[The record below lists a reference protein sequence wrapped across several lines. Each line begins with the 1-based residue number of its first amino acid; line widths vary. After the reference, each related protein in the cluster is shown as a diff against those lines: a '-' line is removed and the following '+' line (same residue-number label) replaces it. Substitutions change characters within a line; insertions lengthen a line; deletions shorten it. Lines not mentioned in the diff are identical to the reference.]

1 MATAAEVVLSVMN
14 EVQGLA
20 KKDRNQA
27 QGFSFRGIDSV
38 MNVVGP
44 ALRKAGGFI
53 VPEIKSVKHETLT
66 TAKGSLMNA
75 AFVEVSF
82 SVYGGDG
89 SPITGAV
96 AAEAFDSGDKATAKA
111 MSVAMRTF
119 LLQLL
124 CLPTDE
130 PDPDSFS
137 YEATK
142 TQIDWL
148 KTAEDLKWKKDRQG
162 LLNLYSKAVAAK
174 APANVVEKIKE
185 IGKNLNDG
193 TGSPNSSSVANGDQR
208 SA

>member
-1 MATAAEVVLSVMN
+1 MTTAAQVILAVMN
-14 EVQGLA
+14 DVQGLA
-20 KKDRNQA
+20 KKDKNQA

-53 VPEIKSVKHETLT
+53 VPEIKSVKHETIT
-66 TAKGSLMNA
+66 TAKGALMNA
-75 AFVEVSF
+75 AFVEVNF
-82 SVYGGDG
+82 SIYGSDGD
-89 SPITGAV
+89 PVTGTV

-119 LLQLL
+119 LLQVL

-142 TQIDWL
+142 AATDWL
-148 KTAEDLKWKKDRQG
+148 KLAEDLEWKKDRDG
-162 LLNLYSKAVAAK
+162 LLNLYSKAVANK
-174 APANVVEKIKE
+174 APADVVEKIKQ
-185 IGKNLNDG
+185 IGKNLAN
-193 TGSPNSSSVANGDQR
+193 GSNGSQDPASVAAGN
-208 SA
+208 

>member
-1 MATAAEVVLSVMN
+1 MASSAEVVLAVMN

-27 QGFSFRGIDSV
+27 QGFSFRGIDAV
-38 MNVVGP
+38 MNAVGP

-53 VPEIKSVKHETLT
+53 VPLVRSVRHESLT
-66 TAKGSLMNA
+66 TAKGSQMNA
-75 AFVEVSF
+75 AYVEVEF
-82 SVYGGDG
+82 SVYGNEGEPVSG
-89 SPITGAV
+89 IV

-137 YEATK
+137 YEASK
-142 TQIDWL
+142 PSRDWV
-148 KTAEDLKWKKDRQG
+148 AEADALALVYDLEG
-162 LLNLYSKAVAAK
+162 LRKLYKAAQAAK
-174 APANVVEKIKE
+174 ASPAILEKVKAY
-185 IGKNLNDG
+185 GNDLSRQ
-193 TGSPNSSSVANGDQR
+193 TD
-208 SA
+208 SASGAS

>member
-20 KKDRNQA
+20 KKDRNAA
-27 QGFSFRGIDSV
+27 QGFSFRGIDAV

-53 VPEIKSVKHETLT
+53 VPAVQSVRHETLT

-75 AFVEVSF
+75 AYVEVVY
-82 SVYGGDG
+82 SVFGNDG
-89 SPITGAV
+89 SEPISGII

-137 YEATK
+137 YEAAKPARDFGAEAEALLMNYDLAGMRKLYVEAQAANATPEFLEKVK
-142 TQIDWL
+142 TYGNELSRSQD
-148 KTAEDLKWKKDRQG
+148 
-162 LLNLYSKAVAAK
+162 
-174 APANVVEKIKE
+174 PA
-185 IGKNLNDG
+185 GG
-193 TGSPNSSSVANGDQR
+193 AS
-208 SA
+208 

>member
-1 MATAAEVVLSVMN
+1 MATSAEVVLAVMN

-27 QGFSFRGIDSV
+27 QGFSFRGIDAV

-44 ALRKAGGFI
+44 ALRKAGGFV
-53 VPEIKSVKHETLT
+53 VPAVQSVRHESLT
-66 TAKGSLMNA
+66 TAKGSQMNA
-75 AFVEVSF
+75 AYVEVEF
-82 SVYGGDG
+82 SVYGDSGE
-89 SPITGAV
+89 PISGLV

-137 YEATK
+137 YEASK
-142 TQIDWL
+142 PVRDWL
-148 KTAEDLKWKKDRQG
+148 GEADALALVYDLEG
-162 LLNLYSKAVAAK
+162 LRKLYKAAQAAK
-174 APANVVEKIKE
+174 ASPAILEKVKSYGNE
-185 IGKNLNDG
+185 LS
-193 TGSPNSSSVANGDQR
+193 GSQNPAGGAS
-208 SA
+208 

>member
-1 MATAAEVVLSVMN
+1 MKMATSAEVVLSVMN

-20 KKDRNQA
+20 KKDKNQA

-38 MNVVGP
+38 MNAVGP
-44 ALRKAGGFI
+44 ALRKAGGFL
-53 VPEIKSVKHETLT
+53 VPAVQSVRHESLT

-75 AFVEVSF
+75 AYVEVKF
-82 SVYGGDG
+82 SVYGSDG
-89 SPITGAV
+89 EPISGIV

-137 YEATK
+137 YEAAK
-142 TQIDWL
+142 PARDWVSEADAL
-148 KTAEDLKWKKDRQG
+148 ALSYDLDG
-162 LLNLYSKAVAAK
+162 LRKLYVAAQAAK
-174 APANVVEKIKE
+174 ASPAVLEKVKAY
-185 IGKNLNDG
+185 GNDLNR
-193 TGSPNSSSVANGDQR
+193 P
-208 SA
+208 

>member
-1 MATAAEVVLSVMN
+1 MASSAEVVLAVMN

-27 QGFSFRGIDSV
+27 QGFSFRGIDAV
-38 MNVVGP
+38 LNAVGP

-53 VPEIKSVKHETLT
+53 VPLVRSVRHESLT
-66 TAKGSLMNA
+66 TAKGSQMNA
-75 AFVEVSF
+75 AYVEVEF
-82 SVYGGDG
+82 LVYGNEGEPVSG
-89 SPITGAV
+89 IV

-137 YEATK
+137 YEASK
-142 TQIDWL
+142 PSRDWV
-148 KTAEDLKWKKDRQG
+148 AEADSLALTYDLEG
-162 LLNLYSKAVAAK
+162 LRKLYKAAQAAK
-174 APANVVEKIKE
+174 ASPAILEKVKSY
-185 IGKNLNDG
+185 GNDLSRQ
-193 TGSPNSSSVANGDQR
+193 TD
-208 SA
+208 SASGAS